1 MAGEVPGF
9 VEKVLTA
16 NDTGETG
23 SHQAGILIP
32 KDSEMLNFFPVLDVK
47 ADNPREILHVTDFS
61 GKTWK
66 FNFIYYNNKFRG
78 GTRNEYRLTCMTTFL
93 KQINAKPSEVLT
105 YQRIGPKAY
114 KVGIRRADAIV
125 SSASEPGVLKL
136 SGGWR
141 IITVKNL
148 G

>member
-1 MAGEVPGF
+1 MAGEMTRF

-32 KDSEMLNFFPVLDVK
+32 KDPVMLNFFPALDAK
-47 ADNPREILHVTDFS
+47 ADNPREELQVMDFS
-61 GKTWK
+61 GKKWV
-66 FNFIYYNNKFRG
+66 FNFIYYNNKLRG
-78 GTRNEYRLTCMTTFL
+78 GTRSEYRLTCMTTFL
-93 KQINAKPSEVLT
+93 KQINAKPSEILSF
-105 YQRIGPKAY
+105 QRIGAMSY
-114 KVGIRRADAIV
+114 KVSIRRAETVAP
-125 SSASEPGVLKL
+125 STSETGVLKL

-141 IITVKNL
+141 IITAKNF